1 MSLAP
6 DLAVSVKDAKKEFW
20 EAPDGGEAG
29 VFTRNKRRVMALDGV
44 SFTVRRGETYGILG
58 TNGSGKSTLIRLM
71 GTLLYPDGG
80 EIRIFGK
87 DPVAEAM
94 AVRRMI
100 NRVSVEASFFKKLS
114 AYENLSYAAGL
125 YGVPQSEVHHRA
137 KDILHRLGLS
147 ERKLRA
153 PLENMSRGQQ
163 QKVAIAR
170 ALLTSPTLMLL
181 DEPTTGLDPRS
192 KHDVQEF
199 IEEIR
204 LTHDATIVLC
214 THDMDEAKRLCDR
227 VAVIHHGHF
236 IAEGT
241 PTELT
246 DRYAPGAGLEE
257 AFLAL
262 VGATMSDL
270 LEQEEAEL

>member
-6 DLAVSVKDAKKEFW
+6 DLAVSVKDARKAFW
-20 EAPDGGEAG
+20 ESPDGGESG
-29 VFTRNKRRVMALDGV
+29 VFTRHKRRVMALDGV

-71 GTLLYPDGG
+71 GSLLYPDGG

-87 DPVAEAM
+87 DPVTEAM

-125 YGVPQSEVHHRA
+125 YGVPQSEVHSRA
-137 KDILHRLGLS
+137 KDILRRLGLS

-204 LTHDATIVLC
+204 RTHDATIVLC
-214 THDMDEAKRLCDR
+214 THDMDEARRLCDK

-236 IAEGT
+236 VAEGT
-241 PTELT
+241 PTELIA
-246 DRYAPGAGLEE
+246 RYAPGGGLED